1 MAFLAPLFFAALLTL
16 AVPVIIHL
24 TQREKKQVVEFPS
37 LMFLQ
42 RIPYQSVRRR
52 RIRDWPLLAMRLA
65 AILLIVLAFARPF
78 MRSSPVALVSAMG
91 PREVVVLLDHSYSM
105 SYGDR
110 WDRARAAARR
120 TVQSLGA
127 ADHAT
132 LILFGTGAELQ
143 VRATA
148 DLGRVLAAIDAS
160 TLSAEATR
168 YGPGLKL
175 AQRVLTESHLP
186 NREVVMI
193 SDFQRN
199 GWVRDDSL
207 RLPVGTKFTPVPISD
222 AQPANVAV
230 SSVLPQR
237 SIFSGQERITVAA
250 GIVNRGPAPV
260 TNLKV
265 DLDIDGRTLES
276 QTITVQPATPASV
289 TFQPFT
295 LARPFT
301 RGTVK
306 IGDDKLKQDNAFNFV
321 MSPAQRL
328 PVLILEPPGA
338 ARDSSLFLQRALAIG
353 TAPAFQVDLRQAD
366 NVSSADLDKHRVVIL
381 NDAAALSSG
390 EAIKHYVAQGGG
402 LLVVLGEHAVWGT
415 DSNGILPGVPGNVV
429 DRAGRGGSLAELD
442 FSHPILELFK
452 APRSG
457 DLTTGRFFRYRAITM
472 KEPSAAEKAA
482 GQVPSER
489 VIARF
494 DDGAVAMAERKIG
507 SGKVAVWSS
516 TLDNYWNDLALKPV
530 YLPFIH
536 QVVRYLATYEE
547 PPNWFTVGQVVD
559 PAHQL
564 QTSGFGLQ
572 TGTGAMI
579 LTPAG
584 RRIEQTGTPT
594 PVLLDQTG
602 FYEIHG
608 RNQQGVV
615 TIASNPDTVESD
627 LSTIDAQ
634 ELRAAVAGGAGSNTA
649 IADDTIVTP
658 EDQERRQNFWWYL
671 LMAGIALLGLETFIS
686 NRMKGPIEGTMLTPT
701 VGTGVTGGGS
711 VTGV

>member
-24 TQREKKQVVEFPS
+24 TQREKKQVIEFPS

-65 AILLIVLAFARPF
+65 AIALIVLAFARPF
-78 MRSSPVALVSAMG
+78 LKKPTVALASALG

-105 SYGDR
+105 AYGDR

-120 TVQSLGA
+120 TVQSLGQ
-127 ADHAT
+127 ADHGT
-132 LILFGTGAELQ
+132 LILFGTGAQLE

-148 DLGRVLAAIDAS
+148 DLGRVLAAIDAA

-168 YGPGLKL
+168 YAPGLKL

-199 GWVRDDSL
+199 GWVRDDAL
-207 RLPVGTKFTPVPISD
+207 RLPSGTIFTPVVIGDP
-222 AQPANVAV
+222 QPANVAV

-260 TNLKV
+260 SNVKV

-276 QTITVQPATPASV
+276 QTITVPPATPASV

-295 LARPFT
+295 LARAFT

-306 IGDDKLKQDNAFNFV
+306 ISDDRLKQDNAFNFV

-328 PVLILEPPGA
+328 PVLILEPPQA
-338 ARDSSLFLQRALAIG
+338 PRDASLYLQRALAIG
-353 TAPAFQVDLRQAD
+353 ATPAFQVDVRQAD
-366 NVSSADLDKHRVVIL
+366 NVSSADLDRHRVVIL
-381 NDAAALSSG
+381 NDTAALSSG
-390 EAIKHYVAQGGG
+390 EAVKHFVAQGGG

-415 DSNGILPGVPGNVV
+415 DSNDILPGVPGDIV
-429 DRAGRGGSLAELD
+429 DRSGRGGSLAELD
-442 FSHPILELFK
+442 YSHPILELFK

-457 DLTTGRFFRYRAITM
+457 DLSTARFFRYRSIAI
-472 KEPSAAEKAA
+472 KPQPPAEKTA
-482 GQVPSER
+482 GQEPAER

-507 SGKVAVWSS
+507 SGSVILWSS

-536 QVVRYLATYEE
+536 QVVRRLATYEE
-547 PPNWFTVGQVVD
+547 PANWFTVGQVVD
-559 PAHQL
+559 PGHLL
-564 QTSGFGLQ
+564 QSAGFGLQ

-579 LTPAG
+579 LTPEG
-584 RRIEQTGTPT
+584 RRIEQTGAPT
-594 PVLLDQTG
+594 PVLLEQMG

-615 TIASNPDTVESD
+615 TVASNPDTAESD
-627 LSTIDAQ
+627 LTPLDAQ
-634 ELRAAVAGGAGSNTA
+634 ELKAAVAGGAGANSGS
-649 IADDTIVTP
+649 ADEAVATP

-671 LMAGIALLGLETFIS
+671 LMTGIALLGLETFIS
-686 NRMKGPIEGTMLTPT
+686 NRMKGPIEGTTLTPT
-701 VGTGVTGGGS
+701 S
-711 VTGV
+711 V